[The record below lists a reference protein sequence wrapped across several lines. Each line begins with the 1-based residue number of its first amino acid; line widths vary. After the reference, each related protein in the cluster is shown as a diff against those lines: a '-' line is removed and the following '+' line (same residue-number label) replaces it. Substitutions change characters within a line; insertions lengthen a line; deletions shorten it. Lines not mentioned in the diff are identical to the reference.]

1 MGIAGTVI
9 GFQVIGSVV
18 TGQDKD
24 FSGTEPADAQPM
36 PLSALRIDRAQ
47 GILSNGRDTLV
58 VGTRGAAILALL
70 RDRLNDPV
78 PKHVLIET
86 GWPGYIVEEAS
97 LLVQIASLRRAM
109 ERLLGGTRWIVT
121 VPRVGYRLLATPMAD
136 DRVLPG
142 RWEPPTIAV
151 LPLSVMSGSTD
162 SAVDAVVLADTMTAV
177 LALHGGLSVAPRSA
191 ARLYAESRAGTSGI
205 AADLGVRYLVEGSWL
220 TRGNRAR
227 VMLQL
232 ADAVQGRVIWSERF
246 DLATDDAFA
255 MQDSIAARLVEEVD
269 VLLIRGE
276 EARIGYSSA
285 RNLTAWTHYI
295 RGLAHAYWPRRDL
308 KWGHEMALAI
318 AEWKAALDLDPESP
332 ALMASLGA
340 GYAVLAS
347 YGSSVPVAETI
358 AQAVRHLQAALALD
372 PDQPL
377 ALAFM
382 ALIHS
387 EQDQFDPAAALA
399 RRAIAL
405 APHAPAVCSV
415 SAVALC
421 AAGADEEAVAA
432 LDRAV
437 AASPFFPSILGVPLA
452 RAYRVGGKLSEAI
465 RVLEDLDRDQPK
477 FDCREL
483 VLALMQAGRHEDA
496 VNAAT
501 RLLMREPAFTVTGWL
516 ATQHRTDK
524 DAIRRDAD
532 ALRAVGLPE

>member
-1 MGIAGTVI
+1 
-9 GFQVIGSVV
+9 
-18 TGQDKD
+18 
-24 FSGTEPADAQPM
+24 M
-36 PLSALRIDRAQ
+36 PLSVLHIDRAQ
-47 GILSNGRDTLV
+47 GILSNGSDTLV
-58 VGTRGAAILALL
+58 VGTRGAAILSLL
-70 RDRLNDPV
+70 RDRLNEAV
-78 PKHVLIET
+78 PKHVLIEA

-97 LLVQIASLRRAM
+97 LLVQIASLRRAL

-121 VPRVGYRLLATPMAD
+121 VPRVGYRLLATPLAS

-151 LPLSVMSGSTD
+151 LPLSVL
-162 SAVDAVVLADTMTAV
+162 SAPNESSVDAVVLADTLTAV

-191 ARLYAESRAGTSGI
+191 ARLYAESRIGTSGI

-220 TRGNRAR
+220 ARGNHVR
-227 VMLQL
+227 VSLQL

-246 DLATDDAFA
+246 DLHPDTAFA
-255 MQDSIAARLVEEVD
+255 AQDTIAARLVEEVD
-269 VLLIRGE
+269 VLLVRGE

-318 AEWKAALDLDPESP
+318 AEWKSALELDPDSAALR
-332 ALMASLGA
+332 ASLGA

-347 YGSSVPVAETI
+347 YAVSVPLEETV
-358 AQAVRHLQAALALD
+358 AQAVHHLNAALAAD
-372 PDQPL
+372 PDQPI

-382 ALIHS
+382 ALVFS
-387 EQDQFDPAAALA
+387 EQDQFEAAAALA
-399 RRAIAL
+399 RRALGL
-405 APHAPAVCSV
+405 APHSPAVASV

-421 AAGADEEAVAA
+421 AAGAEEEAVAA

-452 RAYRVGGKLSEAI
+452 RAYRVGGKLAEAI

-483 VLALMQAGRHEDA
+483 VLAYMQAGQQEDA

-501 RLLMREPAFTVTGWL
+501 RLLMREPGFTVSGWL
-516 ATQHRTDK
+516 TTQHRIDK